1 MEEIKYP
8 QVTITGSVKH
18 EPPLAVSLTLAQ
30 ETIIVPGAGATVG
43 RWDEGR
49 SAWVRDGIDK
59 VNIKR
64 QKEQRKKEL
73 GAMGS

>member
-1 MEEIKYP
+1 
-8 QVTITGSVKH
+8 
-18 EPPLAVSLTLAQ
+18 LTLAQ